1 MELPVEDNIPSNG
14 EPQDPTAFPTLLL
27 EGNQDA
33 CLGIDPASSIIGN
46 IQGLEE
52 YLKFIQTRRQL

>member
-1 MELPVEDNIPSNG
+1 MELPMEDSIQPNL
-14 EPQDPTAFPTLLL
+14 EAQDQTAFPTLFL

-33 CLGIDPASSIIGN
+33 FLDPASSIIGN

-52 YLKFIQTRRQL
+52 YL